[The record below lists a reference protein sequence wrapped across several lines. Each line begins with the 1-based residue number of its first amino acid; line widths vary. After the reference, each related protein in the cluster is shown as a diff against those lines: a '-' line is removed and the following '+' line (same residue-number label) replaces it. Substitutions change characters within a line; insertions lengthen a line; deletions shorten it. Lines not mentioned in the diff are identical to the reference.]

1 MIGFSIFY
9 ILIVAIGV
17 TLIGL
22 MVRASKR
29 KFFIAIPVTVIGV
42 PILFTAFL
50 FILKGPIQEGKI
62 LESTT
67 LGTLLNFISPPPDL
81 YQPLTSVNLDP
92 GQTEYLLSFS
102 NKYLGNH
109 ALMVS
114 SPKPIKED
122 NPDYSDIS
130 VTLSVSDG
138 EKELFRMGPERANYF
153 FGRDDYGAFLAWY
166 KVPRDLPVSKQLTA
180 RVIFSGNLKGFLDR
194 RGNTTLKIQK
204 FSDE

>member
-1 MIGFSIFY
+1 MVGFSAFY
-9 ILIVAIGV
+9 IVIVAVGV

-22 MVRASKR
+22 MVRAGKR
-29 KFFIAIPVTVIGV
+29 KILIAIPVTVFGV
-42 PILFTAFL
+42 PILFGGLL

-62 LESTT
+62 LKNTT
-67 LGTLLNFISPPPDL
+67 LGPLLNLVSPPPDL
-81 YQPLTSVNLDP
+81 YQPTISVNLDP
-92 GQTEYLLSFS
+92 GQTEYVLNFS
-102 NKYLGNH
+102 NKYIGNH
-109 ALMVS
+109 GLMVS
-114 SPKPIKED
+114 SPKPAKED

-138 EKELFRMGPERANYF
+138 EKELFRMGPERANQF
-153 FGRDDYGAFLAWY
+153 LGRDDYGAFLAWY